1 MKPILRCLSQ
11 IFTWQWNTQVLW
23 DVLPSASNNGKSP
36 LRGFTLEQHER
47 WCSHPAAWPWSS
59 MTHQG
64 HVVSSHRGGN
74 YCILSVLPNLV
85 LGKGMLCS
93 NETWSDEVKR
103 RLWLWQCLSQNT
115 TDKPKQTKPNKK
127 LDGKVWQRKELT
139 RIQMAKKAIS
149 GYWSAQHLCHP
160 FKGGNPF
167 LNSGSG
173 MPWSPGSEKQQS
185 SSWQLLGCIPPS
197 QRSGLSSPA
206 SSHLSFFSHLHL
218 PASWQPPAQRKKN
231 KQKCLLIKDH

>member
-1 MKPILRCLSQ
+1 MSCPLPVTTENPHWEDSHLSSM
-11 IFTWQWNTQVLW
+11 NNDAATQQ
-23 DVLPSASNNGKSP
+23 
-36 LRGFTLEQHER
+36 RGHG
-47 WCSHPAAWPWSS
+47 AAWPTKAAWSAAIEGG
-59 MTHQG
+59 TIA
-64 HVVSSHRGGN
+64 SSQCFQTLSLARECFAQMKLGQMRWRGDYDFDSACHKIPQIN
-74 YCILSVLPNLV
+74 
-85 LGKGMLCS
+85 
-93 NETWSDEVKR
+93 
-103 RLWLWQCLSQNT
+103 
-115 TDKPKQTKPNKK
+115 QTKPNKK
-127 LDGKVWQRKELT
+127 LDGKVWQQRELT
-139 RIQMAKKAIS
+139 RIQMAEKAIS

-173 MPWSPGSEKQQS
+173 MPWSAGSEKQQS
-185 SSWQLLGCIPPS
+185 SSWQLPGCIPPS